1 MVEDFQGACR
11 GLQGPP
17 KKNPATKEM
26 TGKSTRGVNQQLGGV
41 LILEQVQK
49 CVPSFVLFLGGHQG
63 LDFGVVDVTGF
74 AINP

>member
-17 KKNPATKEM
+17 KKNPVTKEM
-26 TGKSTRGVNQQLGGV
+26 TGKSTRGVNQQLGGI
-41 LILEQVQK
+41 LILEQVK
-49 CVPSFVLFLGGHQG
+49 ECVPSFVLPLGGHKG
-63 LDFGVVDVTGF
+63 FDLCVVHVSGF